1 MFANCINEPLKNC
14 MEGMNQINFNP
25 ITSVSPS
32 FFSLFSKP
40 TSQKMFTSTKYFNP
54 IASQS
59 HVSPLL
65 FSLFRHLS
73 KCLSYR
79 QIAPSLV
86 VGRKINKKA
95 KDLVAIDTD
104 NQLGDQFTKG
114 LPEPK
119 FVRDRKRT
127 MGR

>member
-1 MFANCINEPLKNC
+1 
-14 MEGMNQINFNP
+14 
-25 ITSVSPS
+25 
-32 FFSLFSKP
+32 
-40 TSQKMFTSTKYFNP
+40 
-54 IASQS
+54 
-59 HVSPLL
+59 
-65 FSLFRHLS
+65 
-73 KCLSYR
+73 
-79 QIAPSLV
+79 

-127 MGR
+127 MGW